1 MSQMPTEKQRKESE
15 NFAKRFSLDFDIL
28 GGSADPIE
36 SSMDAFFNPP
46 KRKRLKTKSK
56 GLDLIRKKKRAFDKA
71 YQNRKMIPVPCEALP
86 SKIDFASFAKNQMMG
101 AKEGTY
107 VTVKTKLARNKK
119 TRIY

>member
-1 MSQMPTEKQRKESE
+1 MPTEKQRKESE

-28 GGSADPIE
+28 GGTADPIE

-71 YQNRKMIPVPCEALP
+71 YQNRKMIPVPYEALP